1 MKHLK
6 TIAIAATMAFACVAL
21 TEGSEAQSPSVG
33 IDSANKVVT
42 VGGFTPITGPVPF
55 YAILTHAAEAYFKNR
70 NENGGIRGWKV
81 NYVTFDD
88 GYEPARS
95 VAVTKRLVEDT
106 KIFALSAAVG
116 TATNVAVIPY
126 AKEVGLSMIGPIGG
140 ASAFFAEPN
149 IFPLLPDYGWSAAS
163 NAEYALNDLKLKK
176 IALLWEN
183 DELGRSAKRGFD
195 LYMADR
201 KIEPVES
208 IPFEVKTTDFT
219 PHIRRLANSGADG
232 VILFGSNANLAAALK
247 AADRQGVKATW
258 FAPFFTAD
266 PSTVKLAGELL
277 NGVYFSSW
285 LLPVS
290 GDDAQVKAYR
300 DLIKKYYPNDPVGV
314 FGLNGWSNAALFA
327 VGFEKLLDSG
337 KPLTRENL
345 IAALNSLTNADV
357 GGARKV
363 SFKPGDHRGTR
374 QEAIIRAKDGGF
386 ELVRDFKPYPAV
398 VFDSKAQ

>member
-201 KIEPVES
+201 KIEPVEFDPLRGEDHGFHAAHPPPCQLRSRRRHPVRLERQPRRRAESRRQAGREGDLVRALLHRRS
-208 IPFEVKTTDFT
+208 IDGQA
-219 PHIRRLANSGADG
+219 RRRTAEWGLLL
-232 VILFGSNANLAAALK
+232 V
-247 AADRQGVKATW
+247 VAT
-258 FAPFFTAD
+258 AG
-266 PSTVKLAGELL
+266 LGRRCAGE
-277 NGVYFSSW
+277 
-285 LLPVS
+285 
-290 GDDAQVKAYR
+290 
-300 DLIKKYYPNDPVGV
+300 
-314 FGLNGWSNAALFA
+314 GLS
-327 VGFEKLLDSG
+327 
-337 KPLTRENL
+337 
-345 IAALNSLTNADV
+345 
-357 GGARKV
+357 
-363 SFKPGDHRGTR
+363 
-374 QEAIIRAKDGGF
+374 
-386 ELVRDFKPYPAV
+386 
-398 VFDSKAQ
+398 